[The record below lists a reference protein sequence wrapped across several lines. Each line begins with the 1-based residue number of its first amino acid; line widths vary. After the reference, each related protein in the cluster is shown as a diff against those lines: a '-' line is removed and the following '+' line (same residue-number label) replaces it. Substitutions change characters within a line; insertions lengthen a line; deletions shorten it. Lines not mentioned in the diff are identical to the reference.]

1 MEVTFNHG
9 LLDAG
14 WRDGWLF
21 DAVNGFFS
29 EAPRREGRVSP
40 AVEIVEDKDGYRFAL
55 DMPGLAAD
63 SLEVKIED
71 DSLMIK
77 AERKAPEWPKDSQL
91 HRSERAYGTMHR
103 AFRLPEDARHDG
115 IKAAYKD
122 GVLEVT
128 VPKTPEA
135 KPVRIAVDYSKN

>member
-1 MEVTFNHG
+1 MEVTFNNG
-9 LLDAG
+9 LLDRS

-21 DAVNGFFS
+21 DAVDGFFN
-29 EAPRREGRVSP
+29 EVGEGESRVLP
-40 AVEIVEDKDGYRFAL
+40 TVEIVEDKDGYRFTL
-55 DMPGLAAD
+55 DMPGLSAD
-63 SLEVKIED
+63 SLDVKIED
-71 DSLMIK
+71 NNLTI
-77 AERKAPEWPKDSQL
+77 AGERKAPEWPKDSHV
-91 HRSERAYGTMHR
+91 HRGERRYGTMHR

-115 IKAAYKD
+115 IKALYKD